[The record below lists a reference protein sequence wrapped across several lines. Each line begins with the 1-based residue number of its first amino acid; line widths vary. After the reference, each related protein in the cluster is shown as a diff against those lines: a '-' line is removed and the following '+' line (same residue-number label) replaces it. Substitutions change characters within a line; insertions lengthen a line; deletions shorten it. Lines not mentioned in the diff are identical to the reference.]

1 MSDNSSAE
9 KAALQQTWPSARQL
23 LCHFHVAQAEW
34 RWLTTSHNSVDKD
47 QRRRFMPAFQLV
59 MYADT
64 AEKLEAATAEVKALQ
79 HDAFVSRVLTFLRR
93 QEEWVQLYRLDV
105 LTRGHNTNNFAEATI
120 RVLKDIILNRVE
132 AFNTVALVD
141 SVALV
146 WEKYFESR
154 MLRHAYSRVA
164 AHQLLYKGLLSR
176 MPKDAAEAIQV
187 VSQGQYIVPST
198 THPSSSYEVYADIG
212 LCTCIFGKQGAF
224 CKHQALVQKKYGG
237 LFPNAPALST
247 DDRYQ
252 LGQLALG
259 EKCPPRIFFEP
270 FQEEEPSSSSRTTA
284 GTSAQQEEPDELQ
297 AMQGTSTQEAT
308 HLAPVPSV
316 PDAAQLAQ
324 AQEHAYKFLEVQL
337 RRVHSMNAHN
347 PAYLDI
353 MKGLAEE
360 LARVQNQQRWDRTD
374 AGIQGYRCSKTSPAR
389 HIRVQPTSIAR
400 RRPGLTRGSKRV
412 PTGRP
417 AVEPA
422 AKRAKKR
429 PHSLSHSIEKN
440 VPGARLH

>member
-1 MSDNSSAE
+1 MRQPLEVVRDDQQSTEHESVFRANLADEDAVNEWMEAYSVRTNTSWIVCRVQSAGE
-9 KAALQQTWPSARQL
+9 RIQLSAFKAAFKL
-23 LCHFHVAQAEW
+23 LKEAHPLCFEGQ
-34 RWLTTSHNSVDKD
+34 
-47 QRRRFMPAFQLV
+47 PAPQV

-132 AFNTVALVD
+132 AFNAVAFVD

-154 MLRHAYSRVA
+154 ILCHAYSRVA
-164 AHQLLYKGLLSR
+164 AHQLLYKRLLSR

-187 VSQGQYIVPST
+187 VGQGQYIVPSA

-212 LCTCIFGKQGAF
+212 LCTCLFGKQGAF

-247 DDRYQ
+247 DDRYE

-259 EKCPPRIFFEP
+259 EKCPPRIFFKP

-284 GTSAQQEEPDELQ
+284 GTSAQQEEPDEVQ
-297 AMQGTSTQEAT
+297 AMQGTST
-308 HLAPVPSV
+308 
-316 PDAAQLAQ
+316 
-324 AQEHAYKFLEVQL
+324 HARGHTPRTCTVGCN
-337 RRVHSMNAHN
+337 R
-347 PAYLDI
+347 PALLGVGQ
-353 MKGLAEE
+353 GL
-360 LARVQNQQRWDRTD
+360 
-374 AGIQGYRCSKTSPAR
+374 QGGFR
-389 HIRVQPTSIAR
+389 
-400 RRPGLTRGSKRV
+400 RV

>member
-23 LCHFHVAQAEW
+23 LCQFHVAQAEW

-47 QRRRFMPAFQLV
+47 QRRRFMSAFQLV

-64 AEKLEAATAEVKALQ
+64 AEKLEAATAELKALQ

-120 RVLKDIILNRVE
+120 RVLKDIILNRVK
-132 AFNTVALVD
+132 AFNAVALVD

-154 MLRHAYSRVA
+154 ILRHAYSRVA
-164 AHQLLYKGLLSR
+164 AHQLLYKRLLSR
-176 MPKDAAEAIQV
+176 MLKDTAEAIQV
-187 VSQGQYIVPST
+187 VGQGQYIVPSA

-212 LCTCIFGKQGAF
+212 LCTCHFGKQGAF

-259 EKCPPRIFFEP
+259 EKCPPQDIF
-270 FQEEEPSSSSRTTA
+270 RTLPR
-284 GTSAQQEEPDELQ
+284 GGAQQ
-297 AMQGTSTQEAT
+297 
-308 HLAPVPSV
+308 
-316 PDAAQLAQ
+316 
-324 AQEHAYKFLEVQL
+324 
-337 RRVHSMNAHN
+337 
-347 PAYLDI
+347 
-353 MKGLAEE
+353 
-360 LARVQNQQRWDRTD
+360 
-374 AGIQGYRCSKTSPAR
+374 
-389 HIRVQPTSIAR
+389 
-400 RRPGLTRGSKRV
+400 
-412 PTGRP
+412 
-417 AVEPA
+417 
-422 AKRAKKR
+422 
-429 PHSLSHSIEKN
+429 
-440 VPGARLH
+440 

>member
-23 LCHFHVAQAEW
+23 LCNFHVAQAEW

-47 QRRRFMPAFQLV
+47 QRRRFMSAFQLV
-59 MYADT
+59 MYAGT

-93 QEEWVQLYRLDV
+93 QEEWVQLYCLDV

-120 RVLKDIILNRVE
+120 HVLKDIILNRVE
-132 AFNTVALVD
+132 AFNAVALVD

-154 MLRHAYSRVA
+154 ILRHAYSRVA
-164 AHQLLYKGLLSR
+164 AHQLLYKRLLSR

-187 VSQGQYIVPST
+187 
-198 THPSSSYEVYADIG
+198 
-212 LCTCIFGKQGAF
+212 
-224 CKHQALVQKKYGG
+224 
-237 LFPNAPALST
+237 
-247 DDRYQ
+247 
-252 LGQLALG
+252 LALG
-259 EKCPPRIFFEP
+259 EKCSPRIFFEP

-284 GTSAQQEEPDELQ
+284 GISAQQEEPDELQ

-324 AQEHAYKFLEVQL
+324 AQEHAYEFLEVHLQ
-337 RRVHSMNAHN
+337 RVHSMNAHN
-347 PAYLDI
+347 PAHLDI
-353 MKGLAEE
+353 VKGLAEE
-360 LARVQNQQRWDRTD
+360 LARVQNSSDGTGLMLAFKATAAAR
-374 AGIQGYRCSKTSPAR
+374 RCRAR
-389 HIRVQPTSIAR
+389 HIRVQPTSTAR
-400 RRPGLTRGSKRV
+400 RRPGLTKGSKRV
-412 PTGRP
+412 PIGRP

-429 PHSLSHSIEKN
+429 PQSLSHSMEKN